1 MRSTS
6 VSTIAAAFVAI
17 GMLVFGGYAWG
28 KPAHNSLSPVVSD
41 SPTPSVPSSSIVP
54 TTPPPT
60 TPAPTATEPTSATPS
75 TSASTTGSA
84 AADGAQIATVSTY
97 DGYQMVTGQGARF
110 GADSAPLWLYTVE
123 VHPDLQA
130 ELPALLNVTDS
141 ALGNPTQGWTAQG
154 ERALQRTDDINQ
166 AAIRIVLAPAWV
178 VDQEC
183 ARGGLDTVG
192 YYSCWNGQ
200 QTMLNAD
207 RWLNATPDFADLN
220 VYRHYLV
227 NHEFGHGLGYQHE
240 YCPAAG
246 APAPVMAQQSMGLG
260 ACVANGWPYP

>member
-1 MRSTS
+1 MRSTL
-6 VSTIAAAFVAI
+6 STIAAAFVAI
-17 GMLVFGGYAWG
+17 GVLVFGGYAWG
-28 KPAHNSLSPVVSD
+28 KPSHNSLTSA
-41 SPTPSVPSSSIVP
+41 PTPAASVADDIPALPETVVPS
-54 TTPPPT
+54 
-60 TPAPTATEPTSATPS
+60 PAPQPDTSSPPAPS
-75 TSASTTGSA
+75 TDTGSA
-84 AADGAQIATVSTY
+84 AADGTQIATATTY
-97 DGYQMVTGQGARF
+97 DGYEMATGQGSRF
-110 GADSAPLWLYTVE
+110 GADDAPLWFYTVE
-123 VHPDLQA
+123 VHPDLRA
-130 ELPALLNVTDS
+130 ELPTLLSVTDS
-141 ALGNPTQGWTAQG
+141 ALGNPDQGWTSQG
-154 ERALQRTDDINQ
+154 ERSLQRTDDINQ
-166 AAIRIVLAPAWV
+166 AAIRIVLAPAAV

-207 RWLNATPDFADLN
+207 RWFGATADFNDLN